1 MIPWIQDSPSR
12 GCATGGC
19 SSNLP
24 MVGDDCRRDPRA
36 MADTSRQMHPTL
48 LHPPVAHEGGHSR
61 RCMTPIGGGRLV
73 TGSILSE
80 CTPKLGASSR
90 CSVELMGLLPLGVY
104 THSISGKADWLAC
117 DLNHEIISPA
127 ISLPAATRMRI
138 FDAMSACVPCTMV
151 VVDCRPGPWPTDG
164 KCAPSRVGHE
174 SW

>member
-1 MIPWIQDSPSR
+1 MYFISED
-12 GCATGGC
+12 
-19 SSNLP
+19 
-24 MVGDDCRRDPRA
+24 
-36 MADTSRQMHPTL
+36 
-48 LHPPVAHEGGHSR
+48 PVALHG
-61 RCMTPIGGGRLV
+61 
-73 TGSILSE
+73 TGDVFSE
-80 CTPKLGASSR
+80 CTPERAASSR

-104 THSISGKADWLAC
+104 THSMSEKARWLAC